1 MLMTW
6 GEWMC
11 PVRGPEHELE
21 LERQRR
27 SIASYDLNQAQDM
40 LWRLAQL
47 CSHQELMLRGATRRI
62 AELEC
67 REALRECDAG
77 SKQR

>member
-1 MLMTW
+1 MAW
-6 GEWMC
+6 GDWMC
-11 PVRGPEHELE
+11 PTPGPEHELS

-27 SIASYDLNQAQDM
+27 AIAGYDLAQARDM

-47 CSHQELMLRGATRRI
+47 ASHQDLIIRGATKRI

-67 REALRECDAG
+67 RAALLE
-77 SKQR
+77 

>member
-1 MLMTW
+1 
-6 GEWMC
+6 MC

-27 SIASYDLNQAQDM
+27 SIQSYDLGQAQDM

-47 CSHQELMLRGATRRI
+47 CHHQELMLRGATKRI

-67 REALRECDAG
+67 REALRE
-77 SKQR
+77 

>member
-1 MLMTW
+1 
-6 GEWMC
+6 MC
-11 PVRGPEHELE
+11 PTPGPEHELS

-27 SIASYDLNQAQDM
+27 AIAGYDLATAKDL

-47 CSHQELMLRGATRRI
+47 AHHQDLIIRGATKRI

-67 REALRECDAG
+67 RAALLE
-77 SKQR
+77 

>member
-1 MLMTW
+1 
-6 GEWMC
+6 MC
-11 PVRGPEHELE
+11 PVAGPEHELQ

-77 SKQR
+77 SKRQ

>member
-1 MLMTW
+1 MAW

-11 PVRGPEHELE
+11 PVRDAHHELE

-27 SIASYDLNQAQDM
+27 AIAAYDLATAQD
-40 LWRLAQL
+40 LCWRLAQL
-47 CSHQELMLRGATRRI
+47 AHHQDLIIRGATRRI

-67 REALRECDAG
+67 REAL
-77 SKQR
+77 Q

>member
-1 MLMTW
+1 
-6 GEWMC
+6 MC
-11 PVRGPEHELE
+11 PVVGPERQLE

-27 SIASYDLNQAQDM
+27 SIQTYDLNQAQDM

-47 CSHQELMLRGATRRI
+47 CSHQDLMLRGATRRI

-67 REALRECDAG
+67 REAVRD
-77 SKQR
+77 

>member
-1 MLMTW
+1 MTW
-6 GEWMC
+6 GSWMC
-11 PVRGPEHELE
+11 PEPGPHHLLE

-27 SIASYDLNQAQDM
+27 CIQGYDLPHAQDM

-47 CSHQELMLRGATRRI
+47 CSRQDLIIRAAARRI

-67 REALRECDAG
+67 REAVRE
-77 SKQR
+77 

>member
-1 MLMTW
+1 MAW
-6 GEWMC
+6 GDWMC
-11 PVRGPEHELE
+11 PVVGPERQLE

-27 SIASYDLNQAQDM
+27 SIATYDLNQAQDM

-47 CSHQELMLRGATRRI
+47 CSHQELLLRGATRRI

-67 REALRECDAG
+67 REAVRD
-77 SKQR
+77 